1 MEYWRKNLS
10 YKTKVFFFYISPR
23 LPLALPRWGNVEE
36 LWDAG
41 EVRNPWW
48 EGACSYAHQYTGSE
62 RWSFFFFLF
71 LLLCPRNTTLPVS
84 FRIKYWATM
93 QPCMHECDLP
103 GCALDDH
110 WLREMKKDSCAFPV
124 VKTWLLA
131 YPHMRFCGRLLR
143 TWLQTHQLTP
153 LLLDGRW
160 CKWRRVFW

>member
-10 YKTKVFFFYISPR
+10 YKTKVFFFTYP
-23 LPLALPRWGNVEE
+23 PGCRWHCHGEAMWKSCEMREKCEILDGRE
-36 LWDAG
+36 LVHMHTSIQGQKDG
-41 EVRNPWW
+41 R
-48 EGACSYAHQYTGSE
+48 
-62 RWSFFFFLF
+62 FFFLF